1 MHWSAMG
8 QGDLAA
14 GDAWELQEAAVST
27 SVQKLSSCC
36 LHGNHGACLP
46 KDDTVRFKTRFYL
59 DLKFRLPIMVSQ
71 SRGKF
76 AIDFKGDKLSLLI
89 VYTCVL

>member
-1 MHWSAMG
+1 M
-8 QGDLAA
+8 
-14 GDAWELQEAAVST
+14 
-27 SVQKLSSCC
+27 
-36 LHGNHGACLP
+36 HGNHGACLP

-76 AIDFKGDKLSLLI
+76 ATDFKGDKLSLLI
-89 VYTCVL
+89 MCVRVFCDLLLMFAMHLTEPHRRKG